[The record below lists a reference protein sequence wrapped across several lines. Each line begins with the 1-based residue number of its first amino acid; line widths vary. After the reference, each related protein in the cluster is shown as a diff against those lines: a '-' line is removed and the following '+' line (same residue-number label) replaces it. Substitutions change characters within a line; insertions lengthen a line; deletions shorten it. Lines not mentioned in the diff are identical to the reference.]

1 MREIIQQLIL
11 SRRLQYDECMATS
24 GHKGIS
30 RVDHEK
36 KHAHGWLVRVTFR
49 GEKHQK
55 FFSDLAQGGKRA
67 SLKSAIQ
74 WRNQTEKKI
83 GKPRTERMIAV
94 VSPRNTSG
102 IVGIRKAMKA
112 MTRDGKKQGPVYE
125 VWWFPRPGEI
135 RKTSVS
141 IYKYGQK
148 EALRR
153 ALALRKA
160 GEKQMY
166 GTALPPIKSKT
177 KSKKR

>member
-1 MREIIQQLIL
+1 
-11 SRRLQYDECMATS
+11 MALS

-36 KHAHGWLVRVTFR
+36 KHAHGWLVRITFR

-55 FFSDLAQGGKRA
+55 FFSDLAEGGKRA
-67 SLKSAIQ
+67 SLKAAIT

-83 GKPRTERMIAV
+83 GKPRTERKIAV
-94 VSPRNTSG
+94 VSPRNRSG
-102 IVGIRKAMKA
+102 FVGVRKSMKA
-112 MTRDGKKQGPVYE
+112 MTRDGKKLGPVYE
-125 VWWFPRPGEI
+125 VWWFPKPGQI

-153 ALALRKA
+153 ALALRRA
-160 GEKQMY
+160 GEKEMY
-166 GTALPPIKSKT
+166 GVALPPVKSK
-177 KSKKR
+177 SNRKKRS

>member
-1 MREIIQQLIL
+1 
-11 SRRLQYDECMATS
+11 MARS

-36 KHAHGWLVRVTFR
+36 KHAHGWLVRITFR

-55 FFSDLAQGGKRA
+55 FFSDLAEGGKRA

-74 WRNQTEKKI
+74 WRNRTERKI
-83 GKPRTERMIAV
+83 GRPRTERKIAV
-94 VSPRNTSG
+94 VSSRNKSG
-102 IVGIRKAMKA
+102 FVGIRKSMKA
-112 MTRDGKKQGPVYE
+112 MTRDGKKLGPVYE
-125 VWWFPRPGEI
+125 VWWFPKPGEI

-153 ALALRKA
+153 ALALRRA

-166 GTALPPIKSKT
+166 GTALPPLKA